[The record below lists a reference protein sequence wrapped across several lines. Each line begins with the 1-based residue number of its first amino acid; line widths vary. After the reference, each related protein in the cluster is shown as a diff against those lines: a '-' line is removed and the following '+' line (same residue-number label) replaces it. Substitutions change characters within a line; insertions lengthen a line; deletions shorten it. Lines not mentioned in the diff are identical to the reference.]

1 MHAVIEAWL
10 SIWISVLAAIGVIL
24 TGVLVARWKQW
35 DWLNRLGTFAI
46 IVLVLHVW
54 EEWVVPG
61 GFHYIYNLGSDHPD
75 RYPMSELTDMITNFG
90 AAMLGVVLIL
100 WGFGVS
106 AGIAI
111 ALFSLFEVIVHV
123 LLAFQSHAEFADAGQ
138 SIIYAPGLVTALLG
152 FLVVFIGYLVHF
164 IRSRTVPRV
173 GQWARGLIAIV
184 VGSPLLVQPP
194 ELLLKDEDSPYPFP
208 DDGYYEQFLHQS

>member
-1 MHAVIEAWL
+1 M
-10 SIWISVLAAIGVIL
+10 
-24 TGVLVARWKQW
+24 
-35 DWLNRLGTFAI
+35 NRLGGTFAI

-54 EEWVVPG
+54 EEWVVPPG
-61 GFHYIYNLGSDHPD
+61 GFHYIYNLGSDHPPD

-90 AAMLGVVLIL
+90 AAMLGVVVLIL
-100 WGFGVS
+100 WGGFGGVS
-106 AGIAI
+106 ASIAI

-184 VGSPLLVQPP
+184 VGSLLLVQLP